1 MPRRLR
7 ITGLPRERLDPA
19 VESAAYRVI
28 AETVKH
34 AGPDPVRV
42 AVGTHGGV
50 LIVELDSETIPG
62 GNTDLEDRLGALDGT
77 LEFSHAPGGQ
87 VRIRAEIPCAS

>member
-1 MPRRLR
+1 MR
-7 ITGLPRERLDPA
+7 ITGLPPERLDPA

-28 AETVKH
+28 AETLKDG
-34 AGPDPVRV
+34 GPGPVRV
-42 AVGTHGGV
+42 AARTHGGV

-62 GNTDLEDRLGALDGT
+62 GHPDLEDRLGALDGT
-77 LEFSHAPGGQ
+77 LEFGHAPGGQ